1 MGYTPRAEIFDVT
14 TSIPTV
20 ALRME
25 IWKKARRIADEMIIK
40 AQKRWAQSKNPP
52 RTYQDGDLVWLEG
65 RNLHL
70 DRPTVKLAPKRHGP
84 FMLQSFFRPTTRR
97 YIGLLSFFSPPSSH
111 RAPVLLRSYLV
122 DAILSC
128 CLLLCMI
135 CIWCCDTISHV
146 RYISTSHS
154 YDY

>member
-20 ALRME
+20 ALWME

-52 RTYQDGDLVWLEG
+52 RTCQDGDLVWLEG

-70 DRPTVKLAPKRHGP
+70 D
-84 FMLQSFFRPTTRR
+84 
-97 YIGLLSFFSPPSSH
+97 
-111 RAPVLLRSYLV
+111 
-122 DAILSC
+122 
-128 CLLLCMI
+128 
-135 CIWCCDTISHV
+135 
-146 RYISTSHS
+146 
-154 YDY
+154 